1 MSAPDLRRLEPRDH
15 DAVVAVLLA
24 AYDDHVKVEFE
35 YVEVL
40 TDVAGRDRDAEVWVA
55 VDGTD
60 VLGTVTICPPGSP
73 YREIGRDDEGEF
85 RMLAVDP
92 RARGRGVGRLLTELV
107 VDDARRRGLGAVVL
121 SSTPT
126 MTAAHRLYESM
137 GFTRL
142 PDRDWAPNAYV
153 DLLAYRLEL

>member
-1 MSAPDLRRLEPRDH
+1 VSTPVLRRLEPRDH

-60 VLGTVTICPPGSP
+60 VLGTVTICPPGSS

-85 RMLAVDP
+85 RMLAVGP

-107 VDDARRRGLGAVVL
+107 VDDARRRGLSAVVL

-142 PDRDWAPNAYV
+142 PDRDWSPNAYV
-153 DLLAYRLEL
+153 DLIAYRLEL